1 MAIKK
6 LTLTEDH
13 LELISH
19 IKFEQFS
26 YGEEFH
32 INRLGWGIDQWS
44 LFGGTYVLEDVALI
58 LGKYDQYIIG
68 TEENANGRQ
77 FPKELEDYMW
87 GLYSD
92 IVYNMEYIMD
102 LVLYYSN
109 KGGLTPG
116 VYKCVTNTMKWSK
129 VENDK

>member
-1 MAIKK
+1 MSIKK
-6 LTLTEDH
+6 INLTEDH
-13 LELISH
+13 LKLISH

-26 YGEEFH
+26 FSNEASEK
-32 INRLGWGIDQWS
+32 RLGWGIDQWG
-44 LFGGTYVLEDVALI
+44 LFGGTYVMEDVALI
-58 LGKYDQYIIG
+58 IGKFDQYIKG

-87 GLYSD
+87 GLYMD
-92 IVYNMEYIMD
+92 IVADMELIMD

-116 VYKCVTNTMKWSK
+116 VYKCNTNTMVWEKM
-129 VENDK
+129 